1 MPNNNQRERNGIH
14 PVNMQPKDLN
24 SDRYAPEIARQQRDI
39 EEGSR
44 REAEQQWGERVEDE
58 EHERVADDVAD
69 DLAVPGSAAEGCA
82 VEDPGLRPVDQ
93 HTPEGELPDYFVH
106 GPLGDEELFE
116 AVAEAVEAG
125 SEEGEEVALQ
135 LVRGRVIVLAGDVVG
150 GEEDAHT
157 ADAEEDAG
165 VLREMVTHVEEDER
179 DDDNNDNGPEV
190 NQLGREDGGLSYRLI
205 FLYIKG
211 SND

>member
-1 MPNNNQRERNGIH
+1 MPNNNQHERNGIH

-24 SDRYAPEIARQQRDI
+24 PDRHAPEIARQQRDI
-39 EEGSR
+39 EKGSR
-44 REAEQQWGERVEDE
+44 REAEQQRGERVEDE

-69 DLAVPGSAAEGCA
+69 DLAVPGSAAEGRA

-93 HTPEGELPDYFVH
+93 HAPEGELPDYFVH

-125 SEEGEEVALQ
+125 SEEGEEVTFQ

-150 GEEDAHT
+150 GEEDAHA
-157 ADAEEDAG
+157 ADTEEDAG
-165 VLREMVTHVEEDER
+165 VLREVVAHVEEDER
-179 DDDNNDNGPEV
+179 NDDNNDNGPEV
-190 NQLGREDGGLSYRLI
+190 DQLGREDGGLSC
-205 FLYIKG
+205 
-211 SND
+211 